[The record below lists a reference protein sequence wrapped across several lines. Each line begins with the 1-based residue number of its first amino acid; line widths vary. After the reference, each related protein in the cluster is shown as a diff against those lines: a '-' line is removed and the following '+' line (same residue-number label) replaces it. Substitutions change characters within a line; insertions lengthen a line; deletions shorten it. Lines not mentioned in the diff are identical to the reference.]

1 MNMTNP
7 LARARGL
14 GSAKEGVGHWFLQRA
29 TAVLLVF
36 LLGWGIYAAV
46 ALSGASYVETRA
58 FVAAPVNAA
67 LLILLLVS
75 LLYHAMLGLQVVI
88 EDYVHHRAA
97 ELLLHLLVRVSA
109 WFGMALGIV
118 HILKIALGAPA

>member
-1 MNMTNP
+1 MSMTNP

-29 TAVLLVF
+29 TAVLLLF
-36 LLGWGIYAAV
+36 LLGWGVYAAF
-46 ALSGASYVETRA
+46 ALSGASYAEARS
-58 FVAAPVNAA
+58 FVAAPFNAA

-88 EDYVHHRAA
+88 EDYVHHRVT
-97 ELLLHLLVRVSA
+97 ELSLHFLVRAFA
-109 WFGMALGIV
+109 WFGMALGVV